1 MSNDSIRTTE
11 DSVRTLIPRTIEST
25 EVLVSTDPGEI
36 FLDVPASS
44 PRYIRIREDE
54 MVQEG
59 DVRSREKEEL
69 ESAGL
74 KKWQIA
80 KIEPDR
86 VIGIDR
92 ETSDR
97 RTWKRETLER
107 QLVTG
112 GLSTNLTDFERVSVT
127 RTDGWED
134 DEEDGPSAEQV
145 VAVAYGNDGQK
156 FTQTYRIVD
165 DDSAGAE
172 RRLTLSNSD
181 AKLDNFE
188 DDIRERFSQA
198 IELAL
203 RSEGYAV

>member
-1 MSNDSIRTTE
+1 MKETTMKE
-11 DSVRTLIPRTIEST
+11 DAVRTLVPRSIEST

-54 MVQEG
+54 IVQEG
-59 DVRSREKEEL
+59 DVRSREKNEL

-74 KKWQIA
+74 TKWQIA
-80 KIEPDR
+80 KIDPDR
-86 VIGIDR
+86 VIGIDT

-127 RTDGWED
+127 RTDGWN
-134 DEEDGPSAEQV
+134 DEGAGPSAESV

-156 FTQTYRIVD
+156 FTQTYRILD
-165 DDSAGAE
+165 DETASEE
-172 RRLTLSNSD
+172 RRLTLSKSD
-181 AKLDNFE
+181 NEVESFE
-188 DDIRERFSQA
+188 DDLRERFTQA
-198 IELAL
+198 VELAL